1 MDCITA
7 LVGVSGTNDAFDI
20 AYSYIVPPELE
31 GKVSVG
37 KRVIVPF
44 GRGNRRRTGIVV
56 GMEVSDGKGCKEIS
70 SVIDSEPVIGEEQ
83 LELLM
88 WLKDTVFCTYF
99 EAFRA
104 LIPPGLGVNFVSK
117 YRLGA
122 KKPKKDQVSDK
133 ALGLYMSAAEAE
145 DGDELDM
152 ILSSD
157 LTLAN
162 ELDRKSV
169 V

>member
-1 MDCITA
+1 
-7 LVGVSGTNDAFDI
+7 
-20 AYSYIVPPELE
+20 
-31 GKVSVG
+31 
-37 KRVIVPF
+37 
-44 GRGNRRRTGIVV
+44 
-56 GMEVSDGKGCKEIS
+56 MEVSDGKGCKEIS

-122 KKPKKDQVSDK
+122 KSRRKIRSPIRRWGFICPQPRRRT
-133 ALGLYMSAAEAE
+133 AMSW
-145 DGDELDM
+145 
-152 ILSSD
+152 I
-157 LTLAN
+157 
-162 ELDRKSV
+162 
-169 V
+169 